1 VRPAGAQVS
10 CAYDISDEM
19 RMASSSNATS
29 RWQSAS
35 VRQRRRDAGDAE
47 LFDSNVAAA
56 TRGILQFVAGHNELA
71 R

>member
-1 VRPAGAQVS
+1 
-10 CAYDISDEM
+10 M